1 VDEPKVCIVSSVPA
15 LFANIYGVQVKKL
28 CIRLF
33 RTQGLAAGLLTTS
46 QQVGAA
52 LSTPLALSADD
63 PPVAAT
69 IGYQATLYL
78 ALLLSVIAAM
88 LAILAL
94 QTQIPVDTHTSTSAV
109 RNNRTEQQVKPLI
122 RTVLKH
128 PLPLTPHICCA
139 RAFTRAA
146 PALVCTG
153 GTPSLTGKGILAGTQ

>member
-1 VDEPKVCIVSSVPA
+1 MDEPKVCIVSSVPA

-78 ALLLSVIAAM
+78 VLLLSVIA
-88 LAILAL
+88 AILAL

-122 RTVLKH
+122 
-128 PLPLTPHICCA
+128 
-139 RAFTRAA
+139 
-146 PALVCTG
+146 
-153 GTPSLTGKGILAGTQ
+153 